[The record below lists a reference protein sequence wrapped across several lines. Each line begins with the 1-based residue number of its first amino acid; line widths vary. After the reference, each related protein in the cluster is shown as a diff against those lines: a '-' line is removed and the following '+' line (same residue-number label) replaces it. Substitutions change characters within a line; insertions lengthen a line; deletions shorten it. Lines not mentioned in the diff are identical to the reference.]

1 MVDLM
6 SRVVFAVCKEQ
17 PLHEVEAVASCF
29 DDICVTM
36 EILNCFEV
44 LRLAICVCEA
54 DLSDSM

>member
-1 MVDLM
+1 M

-17 PLHEVEAVASCF
+17 PLHGVEAVASCF
-29 DDICVTM
+29 DDICITM

-54 DLSDSM
+54 DLSDSR